1 MFSRSI
7 SIGAALAIAGS
18 IALATPVLAQ
28 KYGGTLKIGMN
39 GDVKSPNFAKHSG
52 NSVVQYGGLVA
63 ESLVDYDK
71 QCNMVPGLAHKWD
84 ISADTK
90 AVTYHLRKGILFH
103 NGRELTADVV
113 KKNVEWRLNKK
124 NKSRSRNRF
133 RRSGIK
139 SMTVVDK
146 YTIRFNLKKP
156 SVAFFNLMEQRKAHI
171 LDPDS
176 LNSKPPHPIGTGPFK
191 FVEWKP
197 SQYMKMVRFDK
208 YWKKDKKGNRLPYV
222 DTVLVKP
229 IKDATTRF
237 LALKSGDIDW
247 SYGIP
252 FDQIP
257 EIRKNKPDWI
267 KPQIEAGARWIFM
280 HVQQS
285 KKQDGPLRN
294 KKVRQAVAHAID
306 KKEIL
311 QGLTWGIASVENQ
324 IFPPGHK
331 WYHKNIPDPYAKPN
345 VKAAKKLLAEA
356 GYKDGV
362 TLSMLVRNQTDHVDF
377 ATLVQAQLKKA
388 GIKVVFKVLDY
399 AAHRKVIR
407 NPKGWD
413 LSVGHYSFQPD
424 PHWRYRSLLSS
435 KSRTNYGKW
444 KNKEADKLWAKA
456 DTVADYKKR
465 LAIYRKALLILN
477 GDVGKIFIGHMPNAK
492 ASRKGLNNYV
502 SNCQGDTRW
511 ASGGA
516 AHAWFANGKDS
527 K

>member
-1 MFSRSI
+1 MDKSI
-7 SIGAALAIAGS
+7 SIAATLLIGVSLGTAGP
-18 IALATPVLAQ
+18 ALSQ

-63 ESLVDYDK
+63 ESLLDYDR

-84 ISADTK
+84 IADDAK
-90 AVTYHLRKGILFH
+90 SVTFHLRKGVLFH
-103 NGRELTADVV
+103 SGKELTADIV
-113 KKNVEWRLNKK
+113 KKNVEWRLDKK

-133 RRSGIK
+133 RRSGVK
-139 SMTVVDK
+139 SMTIIDK
-146 YTIRFNLKKP
+146 YTIKFNLKKP

-197 SQYMKMVRFDK
+197 SQHMKMVRFDK
-208 YWKKDKKGNRLPYV
+208 YWKKDKKGNQLPYV

-247 SYGIP
+247 SYAIP

-257 EIRKNKPDWI
+257 EIQKNKPESI
-267 KPQIEAGARWIFM
+267 NPQLESGARWIFI
-280 HVQQS
+280 HQQQG
-285 KKQDGPLRN
+285 KKHNGPLRN
-294 KKVRQAVAHAID
+294 KKVRQAIAQALD

-311 QGLTWGIASVENQ
+311 QGLTWGISTIENQ
-324 IFPPGHK
+324 IFPPGHR
-331 WYHKNIPDPYAKPN
+331 WYHKDIPDPYAKGNPA
-345 VKAAKKLLAEA
+345 AAKKLLAEA
-356 GYKDGV
+356 GYPDGL
-362 TLSMLVRNQTDHVDF
+362 TISMLVRNQTDHVDF

-407 NPKGWD
+407 SPKGWD
-413 LSVGHYSFQPD
+413 MSVGHYSFQPD

-444 KNKEADKLWAKA
+444 KNKEADKIWKKA
-456 DTVADYKKR
+456 AAEGNFKNRKA
-465 LAIYRKALLILN
+465 LYRKALLVLN
-477 GDVGKIFIGHMPNAK
+477 EDVGKIFIGHMPNAK
-492 ASRKGLNNYV
+492 GSRKGLNNFIA
-502 SNCQGDTRW
+502 NCQGDTRW
-511 ASGGA
+511 AYGGA

>member
-1 MFSRSI
+1 M
-7 SIGAALAIAGS
+7 
-18 IALATPVLAQ
+18 
-28 KYGGTLKIGMN
+28 
-39 GDVKSPNFAKHSG
+39 
-52 NSVVQYGGLVA
+52 
-63 ESLVDYDK
+63 
-71 QCNMVPGLAHKWD
+71 
-84 ISADTK
+84 
-90 AVTYHLRKGILFH
+90 
-103 NGRELTADVV
+103 
-113 KKNVEWRLNKK
+113 
-124 NKSRSRNRF
+124 
-133 RRSGIK
+133 
-139 SMTVVDK
+139 
-146 YTIRFNLKKP
+146 
-156 SVAFFNLMEQRKAHI
+156 
-171 LDPDS
+171 
-176 LNSKPPHPIGTGPFK
+176 
-191 FVEWKP
+191 
-197 SQYMKMVRFDK
+197 
-208 YWKKDKKGNRLPYV
+208 
-222 DTVLVKP
+222 
-229 IKDATTRF
+229 
-237 LALKSGDIDW
+237 
-247 SYGIP
+247 
-252 FDQIP
+252 
-257 EIRKNKPDWI
+257 
-267 KPQIEAGARWIFM
+267 
-280 HVQQS
+280 
-285 KKQDGPLRN
+285 
-294 KKVRQAVAHAID
+294 
-306 KKEIL
+306 
-311 QGLTWGIASVENQ
+311 GIASEENQ
-324 IFPPGHK
+324 IYQPGNK

>member
-1 MFSRSI
+1 MDKSI
-7 SIGAALAIAGS
+7 SIAATLLIGVSLGTAGP
-18 IALATPVLAQ
+18 ALSQ

-63 ESLVDYDK
+63 ESLLDYDR

-84 ISADTK
+84 IADDAK
-90 AVTYHLRKGILFH
+90 SVTFHLRKGVLFH
-103 NGRELTADVV
+103 SGKELTADIV
-113 KKNVEWRLNKK
+113 KKNVEWRLDKK

-133 RRSGIK
+133 RRSGVK
-139 SMTVVDK
+139 SMTIIDK
-146 YTIRFNLKKP
+146 YTIKFNLKKP

-176 LNSKPPHPIGTGPFK
+176 LNSKPAHPIGTGPFK

-197 SQYMKMVRFDK
+197 SQHMKMVRFDK
-208 YWKKDKKGNRLPYV
+208 YWKKDKKGNQLPYV

-247 SYGIP
+247 SYAIP

-257 EIRKNKPDWI
+257 EIQKNKPEWI
-267 KPQIEAGARWIFM
+267 KPQIESGARWIFI
-280 HVQQS
+280 HLQQG
-285 KKQDGPLRN
+285 KKHNGPLRN
-294 KKVRQAVAHAID
+294 KKVRQAIAQALD

-311 QGLTWGIASVENQ
+311 QGLTWGISTIENQ
-324 IFPPGHK
+324 IFPPGHR
-331 WYHKNIPDPYAKPN
+331 WYHKDIPDPYAKGNPA
-345 VKAAKKLLAEA
+345 AAKKLLAEA
-356 GYKDGV
+356 GYPDGL
-362 TLSMLVRNQTDHVDF
+362 TISMLVRNQTDHVDF

-407 NPKGWD
+407 SPKGWD
-413 LSVGHYSFQPD
+413 MSVGHYSFQPD

-444 KNKEADKLWAKA
+444 KNKEADKIWKKA
-456 DTVADYKKR
+456 AAEGNFKNRKA
-465 LAIYRKALLILN
+465 LYRKALLVLN
-477 GDVGKIFIGHMPNAK
+477 EDVGKIFIGHMPNAK
-492 ASRKGLNNYV
+492 GSRKGLNNFIA
-502 SNCQGDTRW
+502 NCQGDTRW
-511 ASGGA
+511 AYGGA